1 MIRYVDISEQS
12 LQRIIPGT
20 LNRLRQLVSLF
31 EQYGFDIEIRDTDH
45 TYDSLR
51 FYPSGKNCNLNK
63 FSELD
68 AMLQRVIHETCCKCG
83 TQGYVKQYPYDDKN
97 SWGVTHCLCPDCHE
111 HMLPKIKP
119 IATSLKDFFGKN
131 VTDGDIVVAITADNR
146 PFWGLIL
153 NKPFANGW
161 NGPNPKL
168 GHYSL
173 LHGWGNFPSSLG
185 WARHFMV
192 VANCGTQHNPI
203 DSVTQHERKYEL
215 WLESHRNF
223 PFDDYAQLLL
233 NA

>member
-51 FYPSGKNCNLNK
+51 FYPSGKNGNLNK

-119 IATSLKDFFGKN
+119 IATSLKDFLGKN

-185 WARHFMV
+185 GQDALWWWPTVER
-192 VANCGTQHNPI
+192 NTILLILLHN
-203 DSVTQHERKYEL
+203 TKENT
-215 WLESHRNF
+215 NF
-223 PFDDYAQLLL
+223 GSKAIAISLSMIMHSCY
-233 NA
+233 